1 MKKTDIIISPI
12 GKISPWILET
22 IAKEIRE
29 IFKLPTRI
37 MPLLNDI
44 FFAYDPQRNQY
55 YSTKILDTLESRA
68 PKECIKLLAVTRED
82 LFIPIL
88 THVYGEARLG
98 GLPSI
103 LSISRLIE
111 YTEIDSREK
120 NRSRI
125 VKEAAH
131 ELGHTFDLRHCPDQ
145 TCIMHYCRKIEEV
158 DQKSDQFCRYCKIL
172 LSDYITA
179 LGG

>member
-1 MKKTDIIISPI
+1 MRKKAIIISPI
-12 GKISPWILET
+12 GKISPWIIEA
-22 IAKEIRE
+22 IVREIRG
-29 IFKLPTRI
+29 IFKLPTRR

-44 FFAYDPQRNQY
+44 LFAHDPRRNQY
-55 YSTKILDTLESRA
+55 YSTKILDALESCA

-88 THVYGEARLG
+88 THVYGEAKLG

-103 LSISRLIE
+103 ISISRLIE

-125 VKEAAH
+125 IKEAAH
-131 ELGHTFDLRHCPDQ
+131 ELGHTFDLRHCPDH

-158 DQKSDQFCRYCKIL
+158 DQKSEQFCRYCKIL
-172 LSDYITA
+172 LSDNITVP
-179 LGG
+179 GQ